1 MFNKASKFNGDVSK
15 WDVSSVTDM
24 FYMFFKAKK
33 FNGDVF
39 KWDVSSVTYM
49 GYMFNKATKFNG
61 DVSKWDVSSVI
72 SMEGMFN
79 RAKKFNSDVSKWD
92 VSSVDFMGYMFDR
105 AKKFNSDVSN
115 WDVSSVTYMGDM
127 FYKATKFNSDVSN
140 WDVSSVSNSVNKEVI
155 LFEDSMTD
163 NWQEKWFLD
172 GKKATVRTGEDGL
185 YFAGGTVTKHQDP
198 IAYHAH
204 HAVLWTHQ
212 VFEGDIRIQYEMT
225 RVDDSSYGTTLL
237 YIQAQGIDTSP
248 YDADIHAWK
257 AIREIPAMSIYF
269 KKMNLISLSFRKEL
283 RCKRYPRM
291 DDTGKLYPRG
301 GLVEPMQDYAGIET
315 GKTYHVEVEKRAG
328 SATLVLYNAH
338 KKAVLLEATWDT
350 TQVSDR
356 LEPPLIKKG
365 RIGLRHM
372 STRQFVY
379 KNFTV
384 ERL

>member
-1 MFNKASKFNGDVSK
+1 MKNKYKETNK
-15 WDVSSVTDM
+15 
-24 FYMFFKAKK
+24 KKKK
-33 FNGDVF
+33 FQ
-39 KWDVSSVTYM
+39 
-49 GYMFNKATKFNG
+49 
-61 DVSKWDVSSVI
+61 
-72 SMEGMFN
+72 
-79 RAKKFNSDVSKWD
+79 KKFDDLIKELDPV
-92 VSSVDFMGYMFDR
+92 
-105 AKKFNSDVSN
+105 
-115 WDVSSVTYMGDM
+115 
-127 FYKATKFNSDVSN
+127 YKPA
-140 WDVSSVSNSVNKEVI
+140 I

-185 YFAGGTVTKHQDP
+185 YFAGGNVTKSQDP
-198 IAYHAH
+198 IAFHAH

-257 AIREIPAMSIYF
+257 AIREIPAMSIYN
-269 KKMNLISLSFRKEL
+269 KKMDLISLSFRKEL

-356 LEPPLIKKG
+356 LEQQLIKKG

-372 STRQFVY
+372 STMQFVY

>member
-1 MFNKASKFNGDVSK
+1 MKNKYKETNK
-15 WDVSSVTDM
+15 
-24 FYMFFKAKK
+24 KKKK
-33 FNGDVF
+33 FQ
-39 KWDVSSVTYM
+39 
-49 GYMFNKATKFNG
+49 
-61 DVSKWDVSSVI
+61 
-72 SMEGMFN
+72 
-79 RAKKFNSDVSKWD
+79 KKFDDLIKELDPV
-92 VSSVDFMGYMFDR
+92 
-105 AKKFNSDVSN
+105 
-115 WDVSSVTYMGDM
+115 
-127 FYKATKFNSDVSN
+127 YKPT
-140 WDVSSVSNSVNKEVI
+140 I

-185 YFAGGTVTKHQDP
+185 YFAGGTVTKRQDP

-257 AIREIPAMSIYF
+257 AIREIPAMSIYN
-269 KKMNLISLSFRKEL
+269 KKMDLISLSFRKEL

-356 LEPPLIKKG
+356 LEPQLIKKG

-372 STRQFVY
+372 STMQFVY

>member
-1 MFNKASKFNGDVSK
+1 
-15 WDVSSVTDM
+15 
-24 FYMFFKAKK
+24 
-33 FNGDVF
+33 
-39 KWDVSSVTYM
+39 
-49 GYMFNKATKFNG
+49 
-61 DVSKWDVSSVI
+61 
-72 SMEGMFN
+72 
-79 RAKKFNSDVSKWD
+79 
-92 VSSVDFMGYMFDR
+92 
-105 AKKFNSDVSN
+105 
-115 WDVSSVTYMGDM
+115 M

-185 YFAGGTVTKHQDP
+185 YFAGGTVTKRQDP

-257 AIREIPAMSIYF
+257 AIREIPAMSIYN
-269 KKMNLISLSFRKEL
+269 KKMDLISLSFREEL

-356 LEPPLIKKG
+356 LEPQLIKKG

-372 STRQFVY
+372 STMQFVY

-384 ERL
+384 ERLWFTSTRLHLDRINSYFLQLSKEVRVSRNVSGIITTGLSVERPL